1 MIVGKVIRA
10 SGSIVDTQFPPG
22 AIPEIH
28 NALVISERV
37 NSTKINIILEVQRH
51 IGNNEVRTIALSP
64 TEGVKRGMRVIDT
77 KKPIT
82 VPVGKETLGRMF
94 NVFGKVIDNG
104 PPIQTE
110 MKWPIHHKPPK
121 LKHIKPSKEIFE
133 TGVKVIDLLCPFIKG
148 GKIGF
153 FGGAGVGKT
162 VLIME
167 LIHNVATEHGGFSVF
182 AGIGERA
189 REGNE
194 LWLQMKNYNVLDK
207 TVLVFGQM
215 NESPGARFR
224 VGFTAITMAEYFRE
238 VENKDVLIFM
248 DNVFRFVQAGM
259 EVSTLL
265 GRLPSVVGYQPT
277 LGTDVGRLQDRII
290 STINGSITSVQ
301 AIYVPA
307 DDLTDPAVATI
318 FTHLDSSLVLS
329 RKIAE
334 LGIYPAVDPL
344 QSSSRILDPLFVGD
358 EHCNIARRVQ
368 EVLKRYR
375 DLQDIIPIIG
385 FEELSDDDK
394 LIVNRA
400 RKIQKFLSQPFFVA
414 SQFTGVTGKYIPISE
429 TIKGF
434 KKIVNGEMDKIPE
447 EKFYM
452 KGTIED
458 VFK

>member
-110 MKWPIHHKPPK
+110 MKWPIHHEPPK

-458 VFK
+458 VLK

>member
-37 NSTKINIILEVQRH
+37 NSTKINIMLEVQRH
-51 IGNNEVRTIALSP
+51 IGNNEVRTIAMSP

-110 MKWPIHHKPPK
+110 MKWPIHHEPPK

-238 VENKDVLIFM
+238 VENEDVLIFM

-344 QSSSRILDPLFVGD
+344 KSSSRILDPLFVGD

-458 VFK
+458 VLK